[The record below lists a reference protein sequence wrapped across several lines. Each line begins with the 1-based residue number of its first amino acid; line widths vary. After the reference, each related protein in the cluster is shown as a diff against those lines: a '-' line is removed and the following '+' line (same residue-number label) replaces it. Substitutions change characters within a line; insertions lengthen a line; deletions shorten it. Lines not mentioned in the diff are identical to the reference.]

1 MSEEQKTLSRRK
13 SGIQEKKKT
22 AQNNNDMKQLDE
34 TKVAKI
40 VLESVTSSSNIV
52 PSSNDHN
59 SMETLS
65 DVDMAV
71 QGLVQLSTVQEN
83 GCTACSN
90 AYKGDEYSFM
100 RHLSRNDLKW
110 MNYCVEKLRNEFSMT
125 VKMSKLR
132 REIIRRYKT
141 SRSIIQHRKNV
152 FCCIALCFGGQILE
166 DFSLCVASV
175 LSKTNRCPV
184 PNRALAMQA
193 MRRQPNAVN
202 RVYACYNDVL
212 TISRSCEKEMKRKR
226 SQKKQLKNDRKQLQQ
241 EPQKSQEQQESKIE
255 VVSSNGDSKSMEYWE
270 NVRNTVISLTTPDDI
285 RKYLMGEI
293 FHEHNVYKC

>member
-22 AQNNNDMKQLDE
+22 AQNNNDVSQLHE
-34 TKVAKI
+34 TKVANI
-40 VLESVTSSSNIV
+40 VLESVTSSNIV

-100 RHLSRNDLKW
+100 RHLSRHGLKW
-110 MNYCVEKLRNEFSMT
+110 MNYCVEKLRKEFSMT

-152 FCCIALCFGGQILE
+152 FCCIALCLVDKFWKI
-166 DFSLCVASV
+166 FLCVWR
-175 LSKTNRCPV
+175 LFYQKRID
-184 PNRALAMQA
+184 ALFQIEHW
-193 MRRQPNAVN
+193 R
-202 RVYACYNDVL
+202 
-212 TISRSCEKEMKRKR
+212 
-226 SQKKQLKNDRKQLQQ
+226 RKQ
-241 EPQKSQEQQESKIE
+241 
-255 VVSSNGDSKSMEYWE
+255 
-270 NVRNTVISLTTPDDI
+270 
-285 RKYLMGEI
+285 
-293 FHEHNVYKC
+293 